1 MKKKLLLSSVAALTL
16 FAAYNVA
23 TADESTNTA
32 YNLLAEKPFDLL
44 SVVKDAEKFEKVD
57 ALEVSRLAALVKQ
70 RQAVVN
76 ALRDA
81 NQEVKDA
88 EQEVVDSEKAY
99 NDAYAELQKA
109 VADLQDAEN
118 KAKDAKLLKEKLEAV
133 KEQNLLKL
141 KEDKDERATVKSELD
156 QLVKDQKAAATQLAG
171 AEAENKAHAA
181 KSPVAGSSKDVVAEY
196 ESKKITL
203 GHNVDV
209 LKRAKSVLD
218 RKVDA
223 KSKKLAQLDKDIAA
237 EVDRDEALDLAIKKL
252 AKFAGSLEEFN
263 NLEVDENTDERN
275 LTPAQA
281 LLKELKGKI
290 ELAKAKLS
298 DATDRKLVAQTNVK
312 NAKVN
317 FEEKVAKAK
326 EEFARQNVAFNLD
339 ELLKSDAPST
349 EGFVKFGWSQNEKGE
364 WNFLVDSNSTKA
376 TGWKQIEG
384 KWYFFNAE
392 GVMQKWWVKDGNT
405 WYYLNGS
412 GEMQTGWLNDNGT
425 WYYLE
430 ASGAMK
436 ANQWF
441 EVDGKW
447 YHVTESGALSVNTTV
462 DGYNVNENGE
472 WV

>member
-1 MKKKLLLSSVAALTL
+1 MKKKLLLTSVAALSL

-88 EQEVVDSEKAY
+88 EQEVLDSEKAY
-99 NDAYAELQKA
+99 KDAYAELEKA

-118 KAKDAKLLKEKLEAV
+118 KAKDAKLLKEKLESV
-133 KEQNLLKL
+133 KQLNDLKL
-141 KEDKDERATVKSELD
+141 EEDKAERVTVKKELD
-156 QLVKDQKAAATQLAG
+156 QLLEDQKHAKTELDG
-171 AEAENKAHAA
+171 AVAENKAHAD
-181 KSPVAGSSKDVVAEY
+181 KSPVEGSSKDVVAEY
-196 ESKKITL
+196 ESKRLTL

-223 KSKKLAQLDKDIAA
+223 KAKKLAQLDKDIAA
-237 EVDRDEALDLAIKKL
+237 EVERSESLELAVKKL

-263 NLEVDENTDERN
+263 NLEVDPNH
-275 LTPAQA
+275 LTPAQT
-281 LLKELKGKI
+281 LLKELKDKI
-290 ELAKAKLS
+290 EVAKEKLS
-298 DATDRKLVAQTNVK
+298 EATDRKLVATTNVK

-326 EEFARQNVAFNLD
+326 EEFARQNVTFNLD

-436 ANQWF
+436 ASQWF

-447 YHVTESGALSVNTTV
+447 YHVNESGALSVNTTV

>member
-1 MKKKLLLSSVAALTL
+1 MKKKLLLSSVAVLTL

-23 TADESTNTA
+23 TADESTNAA

-44 SVVKDAEKFEKVD
+44 SVVRDAEKFEKVD
-57 ALEVSRLAALVKQ
+57 ALEVSRLAALVQQ
-70 RQAVVN
+70 RQSVVN
-76 ALRDA
+76 ALREA
-81 NQEVKDA
+81 NQKVKDA

-118 KAKDAKLLKEKLEAV
+118 KAKDAKLLKEKLESV
-133 KEQNLLKL
+133 KQQNLLKL
-141 KEDKDERATVKSELD
+141 QEDRSERATVKTELD
-156 QLVKDQKAAATQLAG
+156 QLVNDQNAAATQLAG

-181 KSPVAGSSKDVVAEY
+181 NSPVAGSSKDVVAEY
-196 ESKKITL
+196 EAKKITL

-223 KSKKLAQLDKDIAA
+223 KAKKLAQLDKDIAA
-237 EVDRDEALDLAIKKL
+237 EVDRDEALQLAIQKL

-263 NLEVDENTDERN
+263 NLEADEDH
-275 LTPAQA
+275 LTPAQV
-281 LLKELKGKI
+281 LLKELQGKV

-317 FEEKVAKAK
+317 FEEKVVKAK

-447 YHVTESGALSVNTTV
+447 YHVNESGALSVNTTV

>member
-23 TADESTNTA
+23 TADESTNSA

-44 SVVKDAEKFEKVD
+44 SVVKDAEKFEKVG
-57 ALEVSRLAALVKQ
+57 ALEVSRLAALVQQ

-76 ALRDA
+76 ALREA
-81 NQEVKDA
+81 NQGVKDA

-118 KAKDAKLLKEKLEAV
+118 KAKDAKLLKEKLESV
-133 KEQNLLKL
+133 KQENLLKL
-141 KEDKDERATVKSELD
+141 QEDRSERVTVKAELD
-156 QLVKDQKAAATQLAG
+156 QLVSDQNAAATQLSG
-171 AEAENKAHAA
+171 AEAANKAHAA
-181 KSPVAGSSKDVVAEY
+181 NSPVAGSSKDVVAKY
-196 ESKKITL
+196 EDEKIRL
-203 GHNVDV
+203 GHNVDL
-209 LKRAKSVLD
+209 LKRDKSVLD

-223 KSKKLAQLDKDIAA
+223 KTKKLAQLDKDIAA
-237 EVDRDEALDLAIKKL
+237 EVDRDDSLQLAIQKL

-263 NLEVDENTDERN
+263 NYEADLNN
-275 LTPAQA
+275 LTPAQV
-281 LLKELKGKI
+281 LLKELQGKV

-317 FEEKVAKAK
+317 FEEKVVKAK

-349 EGFVKFGWSQNEKGE
+349 EGFVKFGWAQNEKGE

-447 YHVTESGALSVNTTV
+447 YHVAESGALSVNTTV

>member
-23 TADESTNTA
+23 TADESTNSA
-32 YNLLAEKPFDLL
+32 YNLLAEKPFDL
-44 SVVKDAEKFEKVD
+44 VAIVKDAEKFEKVD
-57 ALEVSRLAALVKQ
+57 ALEVSRLAALVQQ

-76 ALRDA
+76 ALRAA
-81 NQEVKDA
+81 NQELKDA
-88 EQEVVDSEKAY
+88 EQEIVNSEKAY
-99 NDAYAELQKA
+99 NDAYTNLQNA
-109 VADLQDAEN
+109 VAELQDAEN
-118 KAKDAKLLKEKLEAV
+118 KAKDAKLLKEKLEFTL
-133 KEQNLLKL
+133 EQNELKL
-141 KEDKDERATVKSELD
+141 KEDKEERKTVKAELD
-156 QLVKDQKAAATQLAG
+156 QLIEDQKAAAAQLAG

-181 KSPVAGSSKDVVAEY
+181 KSPVEGSSKDVIAEY
-196 ESKKITL
+196 EANKIRL

-209 LKRAKSVLD
+209 LKRAKSVID

-223 KSKKLAQLDKDIAA
+223 KAKKLAQLDKDIQ
-237 EVDRDEALDLAIKKL
+237 EEIDRSESLKLAISKL

-263 NLEVDENTDERN
+263 NDEVDSNN
-275 LTPAQA
+275 LTPAQ
-281 LLKELKGKI
+281 LLLGTLKHKVEI
-290 ELAKAKLS
+290 AKAKLS
-298 DATDRKLVAQTNVK
+298 EATELKLIAATNAK

-412 GEMQTGWLNDNGT
+412 GEMQTGWLQDNGT

-436 ANQWF
+436 ASQWF

-447 YHVTESGALSVNTTV
+447 YHVNESGALSVNTTV

>member
-23 TADESTNTA
+23 TADESTNSA

-57 ALEVSRLAALVKQ
+57 ALEVSRLAALVQQ

-76 ALRDA
+76 ALREA
-81 NQEVKDA
+81 NQGVKDA

-118 KAKDAKLLKEKLEAV
+118 KAKDAKLLKEKLESV
-133 KEQNLLKL
+133 KQENLLKL
-141 KEDKDERATVKSELD
+141 QEDRSERVTVKAELD
-156 QLVKDQKAAATQLAG
+156 QLVSDQNAAATQLSG
-171 AEAENKAHAA
+171 AEAANKAHAA
-181 KSPVAGSSKDVVAEY
+181 NSPVAGSSKDVVAKY
-196 ESKKITL
+196 EDEKIRL
-203 GHNVDV
+203 GHNVDL
-209 LKRAKSVLD
+209 LKRDKSVLD

-223 KSKKLAQLDKDIAA
+223 KTKKLAQLDKDIAA
-237 EVDRDEALDLAIKKL
+237 EVDRDDSLQLAIQKL

-263 NLEVDENTDERN
+263 NYEADLNN
-275 LTPAQA
+275 LTPAQV
-281 LLKELKGKI
+281 LLKELQGKV

-317 FEEKVAKAK
+317 FEEKVVKAK

-349 EGFVKFGWSQNEKGE
+349 EGFVKFGWAQNEKGE

-447 YHVTESGALSVNTTV
+447 YHVAESGALSVNTTV